1 MDKSGGTNID
11 IIDKI
16 VTALNPNVLYL
27 NANMLERIC
36 EKVFLQVKK

>member
-1 MDKSGGTNID
+1 MVKQILHLMAAINTIPPSIID

-27 NANMLERIC
+27 NANIIL
-36 EKVFLQVKK
+36 